1 MLGSGVS
8 GPPRSLPFASQSGPP
23 CLPCSPEG
31 ARHPSEPRCSCQLGP
46 AVCSSA
52 KLGETA
58 TPEENTGNPGVGVA
72 AGEAASAHLHIICQG
87 CPGGWPQTPRV
98 PPARP
103 IMSTPSHPMGDKG
116 CRPAGAWGSGG
127 YRLALSG
134 CAYPLIGGDRCHKT
148 TKASGYP
155 QPGSQR
161 PAWPCTSPLKPPGYS
176 VCKVSPPPAQA
187 GCTRWELRHMTGCVG
202 HPGHIPLCG
211 QVLRPARDVRTCTSK
226 ITL

>member
-1 MLGSGVS
+1 M
-8 GPPRSLPFASQSGPP
+8 
-23 CLPCSPEG
+23 
-31 ARHPSEPRCSCQLGP
+31 
-46 AVCSSA
+46 CSSA

-103 IMSTPSHPMGDKG
+103 ITSTPSHPMGDKG

-134 CAYPLIGGDRCHKT
+134 CANPLIGGDRCHKT

-161 PAWPCTSPLKPPGYS
+161 TAWPCTSPLKPPGHS

-187 GCTRWELRHMTGCVG
+187 GCTRWELRHMTGCIG

-211 QVLRPARDVRTCTSK
+211 QVLRPARDVRTCTCPKSLSEMYPCK
-226 ITL
+226 GATSEIGTDPQSTQHSTFVLHLGSISLFLQLGCG